1 MAAPQQSSVPT
12 YKETAGIV
20 RPTTAQYGAE
30 MDYRNTPGAALARLL
45 GAVPD
50 AVKAHQ
56 ASASQDDQQGEYEQ
70 EQLMALA
77 KMGAERDR
85 LRIAKGGSFF
95 GLLNSQETT
104 MDAYELERGR
114 RDADIFAGELRDAYA
129 ASGLAES
136 DDPKAF
142 GAFVQ
147 QYQQQLFEQKLK
159 DSDVGYYHGFVT
171 RVGGV
176 FEEMAKAHAGN
187 LDGFL
192 ESKNKRAFQS
202 RLDGKMNLELT
213 VSKERDAFGNFIDNL
228 MGAESGGNYN
238 AFHGNGNN
246 QNIRFTEMT
255 LGEVLD
261 FQSSG
266 SWKRHGAKSSAVGKY
281 QFIEKTL
288 RETVRE
294 MGLPL
299 DTKFTPGVQ
308 DKLIMHRLMKHRGL
322 KDYLEG
328 KISAEQALDNG
339 LALEFAGLKKTSG
352 RGHYDGDGLNKA
364 TLSPRK
370 ALAALIAFKEAYIQD
385 PARVKTD
392 EKGTVMLDAEDQA
405 PDDSLSATL
414 DNVEADYGVPQSAAR
429 KETADQLIK
438 RMDAN
443 PELADREDLE
453 DLMSQ
458 WKLPKED
465 RKRVIE
471 ARDRIR
477 RETEQTAQ
485 VAEQQQVKQVVS
497 VTDKAIRGDQEAM
510 QELRSTQPQVYQR
523 LLERSTT
530 PPDEAM
536 LDNDGFLEG
545 ARYDNAKF
553 PEQALQAYVNGEIDQ
568 DTYASAMDEYQVRA
582 VAAPILKID
591 GVRKPVAMLKRQL
604 PGDALKDTFE
614 SQLSTQIADMVEANG
629 GKRPPL
635 VEIVQAAKLIHGELY
650 ELHQA
655 EIQRRMSVYGG

>member
-1 MAAPQQSSVPT
+1 MAAPQQSQIPT

-56 ASASQDDQQGEYEQ
+56 ANASQDDEQGKYEQ

-77 KMGAERDR
+77 QMGAERDR

-147 QYQQQLFEQKLK
+147 QYQQQLFDQKLK
-159 DSDVGYYHGFVT
+159 DSDVSYYHGFVT

-213 VSKERDAFGNFIDNL
+213 VSKERDAFGNFMDSL

-246 QNIRFTEMT
+246 QNIRFTDMT

-266 SWKRHGAKSSAVGKY
+266 AWKRYGAGSSAVGKY
-281 QFIEKTL
+281 QFIEATL
-288 RETVRE
+288 RQTIRE

-308 DKLIMHRLMKHRGL
+308 D
-322 KDYLEG
+322 
-328 KISAEQALDNG
+328 
-339 LALEFAGLKKTSG
+339 
-352 RGHYDGDGLNKA
+352 
-364 TLSPRK
+364 
-370 ALAALIAFKEAYIQD
+370 
-385 PARVKTD
+385 
-392 EKGTVMLDAEDQA
+392 
-405 PDDSLSATL
+405 
-414 DNVEADYGVPQSAAR
+414 
-429 KETADQLIK
+429 
-438 RMDAN
+438 
-443 PELADREDLE
+443 
-453 DLMSQ
+453 
-458 WKLPKED
+458 
-465 RKRVIE
+465 
-471 ARDRIR
+471 
-477 RETEQTAQ
+477 
-485 VAEQQQVKQVVS
+485 
-497 VTDKAIRGDQEAM
+497 
-510 QELRSTQPQVYQR
+510 
-523 LLERSTT
+523 
-530 PPDEAM
+530 
-536 LDNDGFLEG
+536 
-545 ARYDNAKF
+545 
-553 PEQALQAYVNGEIDQ
+553 
-568 DTYASAMDEYQVRA
+568 
-582 VAAPILKID
+582 
-591 GVRKPVAMLKRQL
+591 
-604 PGDALKDTFE
+604 
-614 SQLSTQIADMVEANG
+614 
-629 GKRPPL
+629 
-635 VEIVQAAKLIHGELY
+635 
-650 ELHQA
+650 
-655 EIQRRMSVYGG
+655 